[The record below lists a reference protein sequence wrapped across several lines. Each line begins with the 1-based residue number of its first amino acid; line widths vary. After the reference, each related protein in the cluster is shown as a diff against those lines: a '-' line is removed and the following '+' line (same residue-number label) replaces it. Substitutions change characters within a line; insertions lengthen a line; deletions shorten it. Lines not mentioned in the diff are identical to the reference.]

1 MVRLKKIM
9 RTVPVVCALLVL
21 IIDTKSVILGA
32 QSGIDLCMKTLI
44 PSLLPFFVISAY
56 FCQTISAIRFPFLKH
71 ILKLCAMPS
80 GTESLLVIG
89 MLGGY
94 PVGAKAVTEAY
105 SNGQLDKGT
114 ARRLLGFCSNAG
126 PAFVFGVI
134 GNMFESRWVS
144 WLIMLILIASSIITG
159 VILPSNPIKENSCV
173 KPKKS
178 SLIKIFE
185 GSIRSI
191 AYVCGWVILFRVF
204 LTFLNRWFM
213 WILPDTIRI
222 MLTGIF
228 ELSNGCLEL
237 RKIGNEGLR
246 MIISSGLLSF
256 GGLCIF
262 LQTASV
268 TGDLGLGDY
277 FPGKILQSM
286 ISIVLSTFAQYILFD
301 VQNRMSLIF
310 VVIPAL
316 LTIFSVTIIK
326 KCIKNNSS
334 IFKSIVV

>member
-32 QSGIDLCMKTLI
+32 QSGIDLCTKTLI
-44 PSLLPFFVISAY
+44 PSLFPFFVISGY
-56 FCQTISAIRFPFLKH
+56 FCQALSTFRFPFLKH

-80 GTESLLVIG
+80 GTEPLLVIG
-89 MLGGY
+89 LLGGY

-105 SNGQLDKGT
+105 SNGQLEKAT

-126 PAFVFGVI
+126 PAFVFGVL
-134 GNMFESRWVS
+134 GSMFESRWVS
-144 WLIMLILIASSIITG
+144 WLIMLILVASSIITG
-159 VILPSNPIKENSCV
+159 AILPKIPVKENSCI
-173 KPKKS
+173 KS
-178 SLIKIFE
+178 NDSSFIKIFE
-185 GSIRSI
+185 RSVRSI
-191 AYVCGWVILFRVF
+191 AFVCGWVILFRVL
-204 LTFLNRWFM
+204 LTFVNRWFM
-213 WILPDTIRI
+213 WMLPETIRI
-222 MLTGIF
+222 VFTGIL

-237 RKIGNEGLR
+237 REIDNTGLR
-246 MIISSGLLSF
+246 LIISSGLLSF

-277 FPGKILQSM
+277 FPGKILQSL

-301 VQNRMSLIF
+301 AQNRTSLIL

-316 LTIFSVTIIK
+316 LTIFCIAFIK
-326 KCIKNNSS
+326 KRGKNNSS
-334 IFKSIVV
+334 IFSSIVV

>member
-1 MVRLKKIM
+1 MVRLKIIM

-21 IIDTKSVILGA
+21 IIDTKSIILGA
-32 QSGIDLCMKTLI
+32 QSGIDLCTKTLI
-44 PSLLPFFVISAY
+44 PSLFPFFVISGY
-56 FCQTISAIRFPFLKH
+56 LCQALSTFRFPFLKH

-80 GTESLLVIG
+80 GTEPLLVIG

-105 SNGQLDKGT
+105 WNGQLDKGT

-134 GNMFESRWVS
+134 GNMFESSWVS
-144 WLIMLILIASSIITG
+144 WIVMLILIISSIITG
-159 VILPSNPIKENSCV
+159 AILPRSPVKENSCI
-173 KPKKS
+173 KS
-178 SLIKIFE
+178 NDSSFIKIFE

-204 LTFLNRWFM
+204 MTFLNRWFM

-310 VVIPAL
+310 VVIPTL
-316 LTIFSVTIIK
+316 LTIFSITIIK
-326 KCIKNNSS
+326 KCFKNNSS